1 MCPFNSFIAILHALH
16 VMDHTYNRHRLS
28 VSSCLRL
35 VVGLVALGLLARA
48 EIVLSGRVLDETNAG
63 AGQARVTMRAADS
76 SSSASAV
83 SDPTGAFSI
92 SLPAPGRYLAH
103 VEAEGYFPLDGY
115 AIDVEPD
122 TTEIHLVLSHQ
133 REVFESVRVSA
144 SPAPIDVDKT
154 SAESKLTGQEIL
166 DIPYNSTH
174 DLRLALT
181 LMPGVTQDS
190 AGGLHFDGGRE
201 NQTLYSLD
209 GFNFSDPLTGNL
221 DARLSV
227 ESMRVIDWVSGRYS
241 PEFGKGSAGVLSIH
255 TDMGDDEW
263 RYSATN
269 FIPGLNTHSGLNLGA
284 WSPRFNLTGPI
295 VKGRAWFS
303 DHVDGT
309 YNDTVVPG
317 LPKGQNQTQSVQI
330 SNLLRAQV
338 DLTPSNI
345 LFADW
350 LVNYTFAPQTGL
362 SVVTPAPAT
371 TDQRSR
377 TWFYSAKDQI
387 YFSKGMLLELGYA
400 EDLTFLRTIP
410 QGSEFYQITP
420 FLNGGNYYLNSMQ
433 RARRGQFLANLF
445 LPPFKLGGR
454 HQFKIGT
461 DVDRL
466 DYRQNFHRT
475 GIDIYNLEGNLAQ
488 QTVFAGSGQFSRPSL
503 EASWYVMDTWT
514 LRPNLVVEAGVRQD
528 WDELVR
534 DAPFSPRVSASWTP
548 FSSKKTKI
556 SAGYAIVRDATQLAL
571 FTRPLD
577 QYSLVTTYN
586 PDGTI
591 ATGPERNVFEI
602 GSGPLKLP
610 AYQNVTVGLEQQ
622 LPGKILLSSSF
633 LHKQGHEGLAY
644 TSTDVPGV
652 YDLTNSRRD
661 LYNSVEIGVHQRFG
675 ELYEWMV
682 SYTRSHAT
690 SSAALDI
697 TVDQPLQVSNDIGP
711 VSWDAPNR
719 YLSWAYLPT
728 KWKNWAVAYSMEA
741 HTGLPYSVVNDKGQ
755 IVGAVNSQRLPAFFS
770 LNVFPEWKFRLFGV
784 RWALRGGVNNLTDHR
799 NPTIAQTIPGLPVRL
814 YGSEGRHFMFRV
826 RWLGR
831 VQ

>member
-1 MCPFNSFIAILHALH
+1 
-16 VMDHTYNRHRLS
+16 
-28 VSSCLRL
+28 VSSCVQL
-35 VVGLVALGLLARA
+35 VAGILALGLLARA
-48 EIVLSGRVLDETNAG
+48 EIVISGRVLDETNAG
-63 AGQARVTMRAADS
+63 VSQARVTLRAADS
-76 SSSASAV
+76 SSISAV
-83 SDPTGAFSI
+83 SDPTGTFSI
-92 SLPAPGRYLAH
+92 SLPAAGRYLAH
-103 VEAEGYFPLDGY
+103 VESDGYFPLDGY
-115 AIDVEPD
+115 AIDIEPD
-122 TTEIHLVLSHQ
+122 TKEVHLVLSHQ

-144 SPAPIDVDKT
+144 SPAAIDVDKT
-154 SAESKLTGQEIL
+154 SSENKLTGQEIL

-174 DLRLALT
+174 DLRRALP
-181 LMPGVTQDS
+181 LMPGVIQDS
-190 AGGLHFDGGRE
+190 SGALHFDGGRE

-227 ESMRVIDWVSGRYS
+227 ESMRLIDWVSGRYS

-255 TDMGDDEW
+255 TDMGDDQW

-284 WSPRFNLTGPI
+284 WSPRFNLSGPLI
-295 VKGRAWFS
+295 RGRAWFS
-303 DHVDGT
+303 DHVDAT
-309 YNDTVVPG
+309 YDDTVISD
-317 LPKGQNQTQSVQI
+317 LPKGHNQTQSIQA
-330 SNLLRAQV
+330 SNLLRTQV
-338 DLTPSNI
+338 DLNPSNI

-377 TWFYSAKDQI
+377 TWFFSAKDQI
-387 YFSKGMLLELGYA
+387 YFSRGMLLEVGYA
-400 EDLTFLRTIP
+400 EDRTFLRMIP
-410 QGSEFYQITP
+410 QGEGFYQITP
-420 FLNGGNYYLNSMQ
+420 FLNGGNNYLNSMQ
-433 RARRGQFLANLF
+433 KARRGQLLANLF
-445 LPPFKLGGR
+445 LPSFQFHGR
-454 HQFKIGT
+454 HQFKAGI
-461 DVDRL
+461 DLDRL
-466 DYRQNFHRT
+466 DYRQDFHRS
-475 GIDIYNLEGNLAQ
+475 GIDIYNLTGALAQ
-488 QTVFAGSGQFSRPSL
+488 QTVFGGSGRFSRPSL
-503 EASWYVMDTWT
+503 EASWYLMDTWT

-534 DAPFSPRVSASWTP
+534 DAAFSPRISFSWAP
-548 FSSKKTKI
+548 FPSKNTKI

-577 QYSLVTTYN
+577 QYSLVTIYN
-586 PDGTI
+586 PDGTP
-591 ATGPERNVFEI
+591 ASSPQRNVFQI

-610 AYQNVTVGLEQQ
+610 LYQNWTVGLERQ
-622 LPGKILLSSSF
+622 LPGKILLSSSY
-633 LHKQGHEGLAY
+633 LHKQGRDGLTY
-644 TSTDVPGV
+644 NSTSVPGV

-661 LYNSVEIGVHQRFG
+661 LYNSVEIRVHQRFG
-675 ELYEWMV
+675 ELYEWMI

-728 KWKNWAVAYSMEA
+728 KWKNWAVAYSVEA

-755 IVGAVNSQRLPAFFS
+755 IIGAVNSQRLPSFFA
-770 LNVFPEWKFRLFGV
+770 LNVFPEWKFRLLGV

-814 YGSEGRHFMFRV
+814 YGSDGRHLVFRM